1 MLMLMSPHDRHLATR
16 KNYSNNSFD
25 KNGLVCTTKNLKDS
39 KELKSSLRK
48 YYLQKRL
55 LLKQPDLLNRSK
67 DIACK
72 LIDHQIYKSAQNI
85 ALYSPTRSE
94 VDTSLIFKH
103 SRLLGK
109 NTYFPKVC
117 KDVLRF
123 YEISDFTDL
132 KTGSFGIKEPDC
144 STNKELS
151 LENIDLFLIPAIC
164 FDKYGNR
171 IGYGKGFYDRTLNN
185 INSDKKVGL
194 AFNFQI
200 TDRIPQEFFDKHV
213 GFIATESGVTKT
225 YRGGN

>member
-1 MLMLMSPHDRHLATR
+1 MLMLMSPYDRHLATR

-39 KELKSSLRK
+39 KKLKSSLRK

-72 LIDHQIYKSAQNI
+72 LIDHQIYESAQNI

-171 IGYGKGFYDRTLNN
+171 IGYGKGFYDSTLNN

-200 TDRIPQEFFDKHV
+200 TDCIPQEFFDKHV
-213 GFIATESGVTKT
+213 GFIATESGVTK
-225 YRGGN
+225 NL